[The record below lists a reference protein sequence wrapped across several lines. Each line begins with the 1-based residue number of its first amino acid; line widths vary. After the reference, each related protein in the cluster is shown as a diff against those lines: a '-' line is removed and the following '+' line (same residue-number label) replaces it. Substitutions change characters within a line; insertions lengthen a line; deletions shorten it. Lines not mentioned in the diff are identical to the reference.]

1 MSIMVCSNMG
11 VDSRSW
17 VVCQNLFQRAYR
29 SGARACDRAAS
40 VAGRVLTGRS
50 LVGSL
55 TMLLQH
61 NTRRRLTA
69 TCRRPTPGAITAV
82 ALGLALGAPVWGQP
96 ALAPTNADYPD
107 AADVVEAFA
116 SLRSWTDAFAVP
128 GMSEPA
134 AHVPLD
140 GAHGVCVI
148 VRRSGRVLGTGTDAS
163 GDDLMLR
170 RAAGRALGEVL
181 GDPVVANLPPAIRAT
196 IGPQLTIELEVAG
209 RPVPLLGR
217 SFPEFAH
224 QLEPGLDG
232 LAIRRADD
240 WALMFPAQMR
250 AANTAGDVPRQ
261 VLPLAVELG
270 LPAAAPKDLL
280 TRPDVSLYRFRT
292 THLAQAAPD
301 KRPFSTVRGDVVVAR
316 SEVTPRRI
324 AATADAI
331 AQHLL
336 RSFSPL
342 LDVAPGLMGT
352 YRPRTDQY
360 EPLIAP
366 PREQALAALALA
378 RYAQSPQ
385 VDPRM
390 ARRAASAGH
399 QILLQLQAQAGGQDN
414 PLADIE
420 ACAAI
425 VYAGLEHPRSK
436 QDPAIRP
443 LLVAAADRAIAAFTA
458 DEGFA
463 PRDPAGGPGRPRS
476 PNGQALVAAALSR
489 LLQRGYGHDRLTP
502 QLVRSALDAA
512 WQTVPDHQ
520 QVMLLPWLGW
530 AELDYSEVTGGPPEN
545 GARLGEI
552 RRMLDAS
559 RIGSP
564 SRPGVSGA
572 PDLSGGFV
580 LSRAQ
585 GTSPT
590 AQTLRPAAFLAT
602 MVRVSHFT
610 PADEAQ
616 SAMDRHLGT
625 IRFLMQLTVRETSA
639 WSLQNPARAIGG
651 VRAAVWDADQPVAAQ
666 ALGLLTAV
674 ETLWSLEALAQPNGN
689 S

>member
-11 VDSRSW
+11 IDSRSW
-17 VVCQNLFQRAYR
+17 GVCQNLFQRAYR
-29 SGARACDRAAS
+29 KWAPACDRAAS
-40 VAGRVLTGRS
+40 AVGWVLTGRRP
-50 LVGSL
+50 VGSL
-55 TMLLQH
+55 TMLLQN
-61 NTRRRLTA
+61 NTQRRLTT

-82 ALGLALGAPVWGQP
+82 ALGLALVAPVWGQP
-96 ALAPTNADYPD
+96 AFTPTNADYPD
-107 AADVVEAFA
+107 AADVVQAFA
-116 SLRSWTDAFAVP
+116 SLRRWTDAFAVP
-128 GMSEPA
+128 GMSDPA
-134 AHVPLD
+134 AHVPLN

-148 VRRSGRVLGTGTDAS
+148 LRRSGRVLGTGTDAS

-170 RAAGRALGEVL
+170 RAAGRAFGEVL
-181 GDPVVANLPPAIRAT
+181 GDPVVANLPAAIRAA
-196 IGPQLTIELEVAG
+196 IGPKLTLELEVAG

-217 SFPEFAH
+217 SFREFAR

-261 VLPLAVELG
+261 VLPLAVQLG
-270 LPAAAPKDLL
+270 LPAAAPGDLL
-280 TRPDVSLYRFRT
+280 TRLDVSLYRFRT

-342 LDVAPGLMGT
+342 DVAPGLMGT
-352 YRPRTDQY
+352 YRPAPDQY

-366 PREQALAALALA
+366 PREQALAAYALA
-378 RYAQSPQ
+378 RYAQAPR
-385 VDPRM
+385 VDPRI
-390 ARRAASAGH
+390 ARQAAGAGH
-399 QILLQLQAQAGGQDN
+399 QILLQLQAGAGGEDN
-414 PLADIE
+414 PLAEVE

-425 VYAGLEHPRSK
+425 VYAGYEHPQPR
-436 QDPAIRP
+436 QDPVIRP
-443 LLVAAADRAIAAFTA
+443 LLVAAADRAIDSFTA

-463 PRDPAGGPGRPRS
+463 PRDPAGGPGRLRS
-476 PNGQALVAAALSR
+476 PNRQALIAAALSR
-489 LLQRGYGHDRLTP
+489 LLQRGYRHERLTP
-502 QLVRSALDAA
+502 QLVRSAIDAA
-512 WQTVPDHQ
+512 WQAVPEHQ

-530 AELDYSEVTGGPPEN
+530 AELDYSETTGEPPVKA
-545 GARLGEI
+545 ARLGEI

-559 RIGSP
+559 RIGSASLP
-564 SRPGVSGA
+564 GA

-585 GTSPT
+585 GTNPT

-610 PADEAQ
+610 PAAEAQ
-616 SAMDRHLGT
+616 PAMDRHLDT

-639 WSLQNPARAIGG
+639 WSLQNPARAVGG

-674 ETLWSLEALAQPNGN
+674 ETLWSLEALAQRNGN
-689 S
+689 Q

>member
-11 VDSRSW
+11 VGSRSW

-29 SGARACDRAAS
+29 KWAPACDRAAS
-40 VAGRVLTGRS
+40 AVGRVLTGRS
-50 LVGSL
+50 SVGSR

-61 NTRRRLTA
+61 NTRRRLTT

-82 ALGLALGAPVWGQP
+82 TLGLALVAPVWGQP
-96 ALAPTNADYPD
+96 ALAPANADYPA
-107 AADVVEAFA
+107 AADVVDAFA
-116 SLRSWTDAFAVP
+116 SLRRWTDAFALP
-128 GMSEPA
+128 GMSDPA
-134 AHVPLD
+134 AHVPLS

-170 RAAGRALGEVL
+170 RAAGRAFGEVL
-181 GDPVVANLPPAIRAT
+181 GDLVVANLPAAIRAT
-196 IGPQLTIELEVAG
+196 IGPKLTLELEVAG

-217 SFPEFAH
+217 SFPEFAR
-224 QLEPGLDG
+224 QLEPALDG
-232 LAIRRADD
+232 LAMRRADD

-250 AANTAGDVPRQ
+250 AANTAGDVARQ
-261 VLPLAVELG
+261 VLPLAVQLG
-270 LPAAAPKDLL
+270 LPAATPGDLL

-292 THLAQAAPD
+292 THLTQTAPD

-324 AATADAI
+324 AATADSI
-331 AQHLL
+331 AKHLL
-336 RSFSPL
+336 RSFSPM
-342 LDVAPGLMGT
+342 DVAPGLMGT
-352 YRPRTDQY
+352 YRPGTDQY

-366 PREQALAALALA
+366 PRDQALAAFALA
-378 RYAQSPQ
+378 RYAQAPR
-385 VDPRM
+385 VDPRI
-390 ARRAASAGH
+390 ARRAAGAGY
-399 QILLQLQAQAGGQDN
+399 QILLQLQAGARGQEN
-414 PLADIE
+414 PLADVE

-425 VYAGLEHPRSK
+425 VYAGFEHPQTM

-443 LLVAAADRAIAAFTA
+443 LLAAAADRAIDAFTA
-458 DEGFA
+458 DDGFA
-463 PRDPAGGPGRPRS
+463 PRDPASGPGRPRS
-476 PNGQALVAAALSR
+476 PNGQALIAAALSR
-489 LLQRGYGHDRLTP
+489 LIQRGYRHERLTP

-512 WQTVPDHQ
+512 WQAVPEHQ

-530 AELDYSEVTGGPPEN
+530 AELDYSEMTGEPPAN
-545 GARLGEI
+545 AARLGEI

-564 SRPGVSGA
+564 SLPGA

-585 GTSPT
+585 GTNPT

-610 PADEAQ
+610 PAAEAQ
-616 SAMDRHLGT
+616 SAMDRHLST

-639 WSLQNPARAIGG
+639 WSLQNPVRAMGG
-651 VRAAVWDADQPVAAQ
+651 VRAAVWNADQPVAAQ

-674 ETLWSLEALAQPNGN
+674 ETLWSLEALAQHNGN
-689 S
+689 Q